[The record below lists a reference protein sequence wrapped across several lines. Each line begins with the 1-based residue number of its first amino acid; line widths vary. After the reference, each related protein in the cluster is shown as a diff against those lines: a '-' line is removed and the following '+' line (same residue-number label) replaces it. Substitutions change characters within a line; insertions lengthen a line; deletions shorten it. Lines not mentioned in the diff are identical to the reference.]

1 MFFAR
6 PYRKIM
12 EQAVKDAPIFEK
24 QMFSDSKVKDCF
36 QLYYC
41 GFQSY
46 IYNVTDGGSVR
57 FKYEKRGVLRT
68 EIDFRFLMN
77 DARAEDLKYALDVIP
92 DDGFDDMA
100 IYEQKN
106 NNPEP
111 RSVVVFTIEDVDKE
125 SLAGAMRRS
134 IEAIED
140 LLNAYTGEDGD
151 EDEEE

>member
-12 EQAVKDAPIFEK
+12 EQAVKDVPIFEK
-24 QMFSDSKVKDCF
+24 QMFSDYKVKDCL
-36 QLYYC
+36 QLRYH

-46 IYNVTDGGSVR
+46 IYNVTDGGTVC

-68 EIDFRFLMN
+68 EIDFRFLM
-77 DARAEDLKYALDVIP
+77 DDPRAEDLKYALDVIP

-100 IYEQKN
+100 IYAEKN
-106 NNPEP
+106 HKPEP
-111 RSVVVFTIEDVDKE
+111 RLVVVFTIEGVDKE
-125 SLAGAMRRS
+125 TLAGAMHRS
-134 IEAIED
+134 IEAVGD
-140 LLNAYTGEDGD
+140 LLDAYTGADD

>member
-12 EQAVKDAPIFEK
+12 EQAVKDVPIFEK
-24 QMFSDSKVKDCF
+24 QMFSDYKVKDCL

-46 IYNVTDGGSVR
+46 IHNVTGGGTVC

-100 IYEQKN
+100 IYEEKN
-106 NNPEP
+106 HKPEP

-125 SLAGAMRRS
+125 SLAEAMRRS

-140 LLNAYTGEDGD
+140 LLDAYTGED
-151 EDEEE
+151 EEEE